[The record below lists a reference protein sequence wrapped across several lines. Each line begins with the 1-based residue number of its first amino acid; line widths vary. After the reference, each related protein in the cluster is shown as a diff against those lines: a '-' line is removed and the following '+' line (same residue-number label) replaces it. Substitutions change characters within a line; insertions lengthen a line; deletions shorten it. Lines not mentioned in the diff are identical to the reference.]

1 MQGIKVFMKCT
12 NHVIFNTLAKWVY
25 DFAVKTDARHALK
38 YLLYIYKIFLLYF
51 QLKIKTEFLIE
62 TELLPISVSSCDNIL
77 IKSKEHDK

>member
-1 MQGIKVFMKCT
+1 MKCT
-12 NHVIFNTLAKWVY
+12 NHVITHLQLAKWVY
-25 DFAVKTDARHALK
+25 DFAVKIDALHALK

-62 TELLPISVSSCDNIL
+62 TELLPISVSVKTSCDNIL